1 MNLDYSVE
9 ELAFREEVAAFIAA
23 ECDSAVSEK
32 LRRNLEL
39 DKHEIVAWTRRLNR
53 RGWAAPHWPVEWGG
67 AGWTLVQQM
76 IFRDE
81 IQRAPAPDLLSFGV
95 SMVGPVIY
103 TFGSEAQK
111 RRFLPRIANMDDWWC
126 QGFSEPGAGSDLASL
141 RTTARRDGNEW
152 VISGQKTWTT
162 LAQHA
167 DWIFVLART
176 DAQAA
181 RKQQGISFLLVDMR
195 TAGISVRPIKT
206 IDGSHEINEVFF
218 DDVRVPLDALV
229 GEENKGWDYARFLL
243 GNERIGQAR
252 VGLSKARL
260 ARIRTLLEARSAG
273 MTSLRRNGFA
283 ARLAE
288 LEVEL
293 SALEI
298 TQLRFLSSR
307 TVPQPGRPDPLAS
320 LLKIRGSEIVQATTA
335 LMLDIAGLDSLSG
348 SAESGQDAAGNQ
360 DAQELHLLGSAA
372 ASYFNHRKVSIY
384 GGSNEI
390 QRNIIAQA
398 ILGV

>member
-1 MNLDYSVE
+1 MNLDYSAD
-9 ELAFREEVAAFIAA
+9 ELAFRAEVAAFIAA
-23 ECDSAVSEK
+23 ECDPAVSEK
-32 LRRNLEL
+32 LRRNQEL
-39 DKHEIVAWTRRLNR
+39 DKQEIVAWTQCLYR

-103 TFGSEAQK
+103 TFGSDAQK

-141 RTTARRDGNEW
+141 RTTARREGNEW

-195 TAGISVRPIKT
+195 TPGISVRPIKT
-206 IDGSHEINEVFF
+206 IDGGHEINEVFF
-218 DDVRVPLDALV
+218 DDVRVPLDGLV
-229 GEENKGWDYARFLL
+229 GEENKGWDYAKFLL

-260 ARIRTLLEARSAG
+260 ARIRMLLDARAAG
-273 MTSLRRNGFA
+273 MTEPRRSGFA

-320 LLKIRGSEIVQATTA
+320 LLKIRGSEIVQASTA
-335 LMLDIAGLDSLSG
+335 LMLDIAGQDALSG
-348 SAESGQDAAGNQ
+348 SAESGQDAAGNE

-398 ILGV
+398 ILGA